1 VGSHWLTYG
10 LGWFQQDYRGQFVA
24 MHTGSI
30 DGRTAIVG
38 LVPDSRLGVFIF
50 GNLDH
55 AEFRHALLWK
65 VIDLWTGA
73 PSRDW
78 NAECLKLYG
87 DLKAKAK
94 QEEAAREAK
103 RVPNTA
109 PSQRLEAFAGT
120 YAHPAWGSVVVSQ
133 RAGELVLSIGT
144 SPLNAGRL
152 EHWNYDTFRV
162 RLGDGRGGWTYVGFN
177 TGMDGAVASLAL
189 DSPSMTFTRERPPAR

>member
-1 VGSHWLTYG
+1 MWRPSRHSHSRLCRG
-10 LGWFQQDYRGQFVA
+10 GVPEGREHVLGALRIRRRGA
-24 MHTGSI
+24 RHRRRAG
-30 DGRTAIVG
+30 GPGAG
-38 LVPDSRLGVFIF
+38 GRLGVFIL

-73 PSRDW
+73 PPRDW

-103 RVPNTA
+103 
-109 PSQRLEAFAGT
+109 
-120 YAHPAWGSVVVSQ
+120 

-189 DSPSMTFTRERPPAR
+189 DTPSMTFARERPAAR